1 MFKGLRERL
10 FSVSSEVETKSID
23 DISEVVDESGRRLK
37 ENVLDDLL
45 HDLELNLMSADVAL
59 PVAEALSK
67 NVRKELVGKRVD
79 KSFRIDEAVRLALKA
94 AVKEVLS
101 ENKFSLNDRMKAK
114 PPPFVIM
121 FVGINGGGKTTAI
134 AKLAHRMQKHGLTC
148 VLAAGDTFRAGA
160 IEQLTLHSEKL
171 ECKIIKHQEGSDP
184 AAVAYDAIEHAKARK
199 KDVVLIDTA
208 GRMQTNTN
216 LMDEMKKIRR
226 VAKPDLV
233 FFVGDALAGSDAVEQ
248 AKRFNDAVG
257 IDAVILTKID
267 ADAKG
272 GAALSITKT
281 IGKPIAY
288 VSTGQEYDDFKK
300 FDADWMVARIFGDEQ
315 AKTPEEI

>member
-10 FSVSSEVETKSID
+10 FSVSKEVKAKSID

-37 ENVLDDLL
+37 ESVLDDLL
-45 HDLELNLMSADVAL
+45 HDLELSLIEADVAL
-59 PVAEALSK
+59 PVAEELTK
-67 NVRKELVGKRVD
+67 RVRQELKGKRVD
-79 KSFRIDEAVRLALKA
+79 KGFEIDEAVRLVLKA
-94 AVKEVLS
+94 AVKDVLS
-101 ENKFSLNDRMKAK
+101 EQKLSLNERIKAK

-134 AKLAHRMQKHGLTC
+134 AKLANRMQKRGLSC

-171 ECKIIKHQEGSDP
+171 GCKIIKHQEGSDP
-184 AAVAYDAIEHAKARK
+184 AAVAFDAIEHAKARK
-199 KDVVLIDTA
+199 KDIVLIDTA

-272 GAALSITKT
+272 GAALSISKT
-281 IGKPIAY
+281 IGRPIAY
-288 VSTGQEYDDFKK
+288 VSFGQEYDEFWK
-300 FDADWMVARIFGDEQ
+300 FDADWMVARIFGDPPP
-315 AKTPEEI
+315 KVTEEV

>member
-1 MFKGLRERL
+1 MFKGLKDKL
-10 FSVSSEVETKSID
+10 FSVSSKAEEKSVD
-23 DISEVVDESGRRLK
+23 EISEVVDESGRRLK
-37 ENVLDDLL
+37 ESVLDDLL
-45 HDLELNLMSADVAL
+45 RDLELELMAADVAL
-59 PVAEALSK
+59 PVAEALTK
-67 NVRKELVGKRVD
+67 TVRDELAGKRVD
-79 KSFRIDEAVRLALKA
+79 KSFRIDEAVKLALKA
-94 AVKEVLS
+94 AVRNILS
-101 ENKFSLNDRMKAK
+101 ENKFSLNERLKAK

-134 AKLAHRMQKHGLTC
+134 AKLANRLQKHGLTC

-171 ECKIIKHQEGSDP
+171 GCKVIKHQEGSDP
-184 AAVAYDAIEHAKARK
+184 AAVAYDAVEHAKARK

-248 AKRFNDAVG
+248 AKRFNDAIG

-281 IGKPIAY
+281 IGKPVAY
-288 VSTGQEYDDFKK
+288 VSIGQEYDEFKR
-300 FDADWMVARIFGDEQ
+300 FDADWMVSRIFGEEQ
-315 AKTPEEI
+315 AKTSDEV

>member
-10 FSVSSEVETKSID
+10 FSVSAETKTKSVE

-37 ENVLDDLL
+37 ESVLDDLL
-45 HDLELNLMSADVAL
+45 RELQLGLLQADVAL
-59 PVAEALSK
+59 PIAE
-67 NVRKELVGKRVD
+67 ELTQTVKSSLLGKRID
-79 KSFRIDEAVRLALKA
+79 KSFDIDEAVRLALRA
-94 AVKEVLS
+94 AVKQVLEQKPLS
-101 ENKFSLNDRMKAK
+101 LMDLIKNKT
-114 PPPFVIM
+114 PPFVIM

-134 AKLAHRMQKHGLTC
+134 AKLAFRMQKHGLSV

-171 ECKIIKHQEGSDP
+171 GCKIIKHQEGSDP

-199 KDVVLIDTA
+199 KDIVLIDTA

-233 FFVGDALAGSDAVEQ
+233 FFVGDALAGTDAVEQ
-248 AKRFNDAVG
+248 AKKFDTTVG
-257 IDAVILTKID
+257 IDGVILTKVD

-272 GAALSITKT
+272 GAALSIAKT

-288 VSTGQEYDDFKK
+288 VSIGQEYEEFRK
-300 FDADWMVARIFGDEQ
+300 FDPEWMVARIFNEPQ
-315 AKTPEEI
+315 ARKTDTL

>member
-1 MFKGLRERL
+1 MFKSLREKL
-10 FSVSSEVETKSID
+10 FSVSSEAKTKSID

-37 ENVLDDLL
+37 EGVLDDLL
-45 HDLELNLMSADVAL
+45 HDLEIGLMEADVAL
-59 PVAEALSK
+59 PVAEELSK
-67 NVRKELVGKRVD
+67 TVKAALLGKRID
-79 KSFRIDEAVRLALKA
+79 KSFDLEDAVKLAVRA
-94 AVKEVLS
+94 AVKDVLAA
-101 ENKFSLNDRMKAK
+101 KPFALTDLIKAK

-134 AKLAHRMQKHGLTC
+134 AKLANRMQKHGLSC

-171 ECKIIKHQEGSDP
+171 GCKIIKHQEGSDP

-248 AKRFNDAVG
+248 AKKFDAAVG
-257 IDAVILTKID
+257 IDGVILTKID

-272 GAALSITKT
+272 GAALSIAKT

-288 VSTGQEYDDFKK
+288 ISIGQEYDEFRR
-300 FDADWMVARIFGDEQ
+300 FDPEWMVARIFGEPQ
-315 AKTPEEI
+315 AKDTKDL

>member
-1 MFKGLRERL
+1 MFKGLKDKL
-10 FSVSSEVETKSID
+10 FSVSSKAEDKSVD
-23 DISEVVDESGRRLK
+23 EISEVVDESGRRLK
-37 ENVLDDLL
+37 ESVLDDLL
-45 HDLELNLMSADVAL
+45 HDLELELMTADVAL
-59 PVAEALSK
+59 PVAEALTK
-67 NVRKELVGKRVD
+67 TVRDELAGKRVD
-79 KSFRIDEAVRLALKA
+79 KSFKIDEAVKLALMA
-94 AVKEVLS
+94 AVRNILS
-101 ENKFSLNDRMKAK
+101 ENKFSLNERLKAK

-121 FVGINGGGKTTAI
+121 FVGINGGGKTTAV
-134 AKLAHRMQKHGLTC
+134 AKLANRLQKHGLTC

-160 IEQLTLHSEKL
+160 IEQLTLHSENL
-171 ECKIIKHQEGSDP
+171 GCKIIKHQEGSDP

-281 IGKPIAY
+281 IGKPVAY
-288 VSTGQEYDDFKK
+288 VSIGQEYDEFKK
-300 FDADWMVARIFGDEQ
+300 FDADWMVSRIFGEEQ
-315 AKTPEEI
+315 ARVSDEV

>member
-1 MFKGLRERL
+1 MFKGLRDRL
-10 FSVSSEVETKSID
+10 FSISEEAMAKSIE
-23 DISEVVDESGRRLK
+23 DISEVVDDSGRKLK
-37 ENVLDDLL
+37 PDVLDDLL
-45 HDLELNLMSADVAL
+45 HELELSLMEADVAL
-59 PVAEALSK
+59 SVAEDLSK
-67 NVRKELVGKRVD
+67 RVREELLGKRVD
-79 KSFRIDEAVRLALKA
+79 KSFQIDEAVKLALKA
-94 AVKEVLS
+94 AVKDVLS
-101 ENKFSLNDRMKAK
+101 EQKLTLNERIKAK

-134 AKLAHRMQKHGLTC
+134 AKMANRMQKRGLTC

-171 ECKIIKHQEGSDP
+171 GCKIIKHQEGSDP
-184 AAVAYDAIEHAKARK
+184 AAVAFDAVEHAKARK
-199 KDVVLIDTA
+199 KDIVLIDTA

-216 LMDEMKKIRR
+216 LMDEMKKIKR
-226 VAKPDLV
+226 VAKPDMV

-272 GAALSITKT
+272 GAALSIAKT
-281 IGKPIAY
+281 IGKPIGY
-288 VSTGQEYDDFKK
+288 VSFGQEYDEFRR
-300 FDADWMVARIFGDEQ
+300 FDPDWMVARIFGD
-315 AKTPEEI
+315 KTVKASDEI

>member
-1 MFKGLRERL
+1 MFKGLRDRFLQVSKETQSK
-10 FSVSSEVETKSID
+10 SVDE
-23 DISEVVDESGRRLK
+23 ISEVVDESGRRLK
-37 ENVLDDLL
+37 DDVLDDLL
-45 HDLELNLMSADVAL
+45 HALEMELLQADVAL
-59 PVAEALSK
+59 PVAEDISKSVRIALS
-67 NVRKELVGKRVD
+67 GKRID
-79 KSFRIDEAVRLALKA
+79 KSFDIETAVKLALKA

-101 ENKFSLNDRMKAK
+101 GNRFSLNERIKTK

-134 AKLAHRMQKHGLTC
+134 AKLANRMQNHGLSC

-160 IEQLTLHSEKL
+160 IEQLTIHSEKL
-171 ECKIIKHQEGSDP
+171 GCKIIKHQEGSDP

-199 KDVVLIDTA
+199 KDIVLIDTA

-226 VAKPDLV
+226 VAKPDMV

-248 AKRFNDAVG
+248 AKRFDAAVG
-257 IDAVILTKID
+257 IDGVILTKID

-281 IGKPIAY
+281 IGKPIVY
-288 VSTGQEYDDFKK
+288 VSFGQEYDEFRK
-300 FDADWMVARIFGDEQ
+300 FDPEWMVARIFGDDP
-315 AKTPEEI
+315 AKVSQDL

>member
-1 MFKGLRERL
+1 MFKGLRDRFFRMSDEAKA
-10 FSVSSEVETKSID
+10 KSIE
-23 DISEVVDESGRRLK
+23 DISEVVDESGRKLK
-37 ENVLDDLL
+37 EDMLDDLL
-45 HDLELNLMSADVAL
+45 HELELGLLEADVAL
-59 PVAEALSK
+59 PVAEELSRK
-67 NVRKELVGKRVD
+67 VRKELVGKRVD
-79 KSFRIDEAVRLALKA
+79 RSFQIDEAVRLALRL
-94 AVKEVLS
+94 AVKDVLT
-101 ENKFSLNDRMKAK
+101 NQKLSLNELIKAK
-114 PPPFVIM
+114 APPFVIM

-134 AKLAHRMQKHGLTC
+134 AKLANRMQKRGLSC

-171 ECKIIKHQEGSDP
+171 GCKIIKHQEGSDP
-184 AAVAYDAIEHAKARK
+184 AAVAFDAIEHARARK

-288 VSTGQEYDDFKK
+288 ISFGQEYDEFRR
-300 FDADWMVARIFGDEQ
+300 FDADWMVARIFGD
-315 AKTPEEI
+315 APPKTTDEV